1 MPSEIDLLK
10 AKAFHKFVHITG
22 YRLLVVTRRRPRRLA
37 EAAHVRRDDCV
48 ILSEFV
54 EKRNPHVRGIAK
66 AVNQYERLLPG
77 SCLQVVNCDG
87 AQVRSMRFIVAAL
100 GQYRHQETEK
110 DNEDQFLHFPWP
122 LPTYVVP
129 VGP

>member
-22 YRLLVVTRRRPRRLA
+22 YRLLVVTHRRPRRLA

-54 EKRNPHVRGIAK
+54 EKRNPHVRGIAE
-66 AVNQYERLLPG
+66 AVNQYERLLP
-77 SCLQVVNCDG
+77 SPRLQVMNFDA
-87 AQVRSMRFIVAAL
+87 AQVLSMRFIASRLSFGFVEGSFGSVHDFNTPPASI
-100 GQYRHQETEK
+100 RK
-110 DNEDQFLHFPWP
+110 S
-122 LPTYVVP
+122 
-129 VGP
+129 

>member
-1 MPSEIDLLK
+1 MTSEIDLLK

-22 YRLLVVTRRRPRRLA
+22 YCLLVVTRRWTRRFA
-37 EAAHVRRDDCV
+37 EAAHIRRDDGV
-48 ILSEFV
+48 ILSECV
-54 EKRNPHVRGIAK
+54 EKRNPHVRGIAE

-77 SCLQVVNCDG
+77 SCLQVVNFDG

-100 GQYRHQETEK
+100 GQYRHHETEK
-110 DNEDQFLHFPWP
+110 EKYDELLHFPWP

>member
-1 MPSEIDLLK
+1 MTGEIDLLK

-22 YRLLVVTRRRPRRLA
+22 YRLLVVTRRRPRGLA
-37 EAAHVRRDDCV
+37 EAAHIRRDDCV

-54 EKRNPHVRGIAK
+54 EKWNPHVRGIAE
-66 AVNQYERLLPG
+66 AVNQYERLLP
-77 SCLQVVNCDG
+77 SPRLQVMNFDG

-100 GQYRHQETEK
+100 GHYRHHETEK
-110 DNEDQFLHFPWP
+110 DNDDQFLHFPSP
-122 LPTYVVP
+122 LSTYVVP